1 MAKLS
6 DIDKNF
12 KVGGII
18 NREDIEFYNIEDAD
32 KFNVFGVFRENDHYV
47 RLPGAVA
54 ERVSEGVKRLYKHTA
69 GGRICFKSNS
79 PVVAISATYNDPCK
93 WSNFTMAGSCGFD
106 LYFNQEVGQ
115 WYRTTYFP
123 PMELED
129 RFESSAE
136 IYSNEEKEIIINMPL
151 YAGINDLYIGVKKGS
166 TLTPVNPYKSDK
178 KVVFYGSSIT
188 QGGCASR
195 PGNSYE
201 AMLSRWFS
209 FDYTNLGFSGSA
221 AGEDIMADYVADLP
235 MDVFVFDYD
244 HNANTAE
251 YLEKTHEKMFKKVR
265 AKHPDIPVVFM
276 TRPNQTSPYAEN
288 FKVILKTYENA
299 KAAGDKNVYF
309 VSGQDIFNLCD
320 SEACTIDGCHPND
333 LGFYCM
339 AKCVGEVFKKFF

>member
-12 KVGGII
+12 KVGSLI
-18 NREDIEFYNIEDAD
+18 NKTDVEFFDIEDERFSVY
-32 KFNVFGVFRENDHYV
+32 GVFKEDGKYFRI
-47 RLPGAVA
+47 PQAVA
-54 ERVSEGVKRLYKHTA
+54 DTVSEGVKLLCKHTA
-69 GGRICFKSNS
+69 GGRVCFKTNSPYLAISSKYNNVCKMGNLTMSACCGFDVYFKEGTKQKYEAAFFPFPETVDSFEGVVEFGEVKEREVILNLPLYSGIDELYIGLKSNS
-79 PVVAISATYNDPCK
+79 T
-93 WSNFTMAGSCGFD
+93 
-106 LYFNQEVGQ
+106 
-115 WYRTTYFP
+115 
-123 PMELED
+123 LE
-129 RFESSAE
+129 
-136 IYSNEEKEIIINMPL
+136 PL
-151 YAGINDLYIGVKKGS
+151 
-166 TLTPVNPYKSDK
+166 NPYKSDK

-188 QGGCASR
+188 QGACASR

-201 AMLSRWFS
+201 AMLSRQFS

-221 AGEDIMADYVADLP
+221 AGEDTIADYIANLD
-235 MDVFVFDYD
+235 MDVFVYDYD
-244 HNANTAE
+244 HNAKTAE

-288 FKVILKTYENA
+288 FKVILRTYENA